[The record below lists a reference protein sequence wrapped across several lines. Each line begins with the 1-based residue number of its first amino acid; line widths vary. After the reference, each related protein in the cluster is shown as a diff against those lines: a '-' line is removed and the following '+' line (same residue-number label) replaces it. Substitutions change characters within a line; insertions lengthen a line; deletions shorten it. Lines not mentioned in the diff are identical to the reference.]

1 MYGRETEWLFEKSQM
16 QQRIH
21 QLEAQLRAQENINQ
35 DMIKRIKMLEFS
47 LRQERLKYAKLT
59 QGQPGLQTDIIG
71 DVLQKASL
79 NTNLYEKI
87 AKRRAKAQRPLLLKF
102 LQEIGY
108 EDIFNSEEMNEI
120 KALYE
125 KAQEEM
131 KENINQ

>member
-1 MYGRETEWLFEKSQM
+1 M
-16 QQRIH
+16 QP
-21 QLEAQLRAQENINQ
+21 
-35 DMIKRIKMLEFS
+35 DV
-47 LRQERLKYAKLT
+47 
-59 QGQPGLQTDIIG
+59 IG
-71 DVLQKASL
+71 EVLQKATL
-79 NTNLYEKI
+79 NTNLYERI

-131 KENINQ
+131 KENINQHQERQVQILEERLLIDA